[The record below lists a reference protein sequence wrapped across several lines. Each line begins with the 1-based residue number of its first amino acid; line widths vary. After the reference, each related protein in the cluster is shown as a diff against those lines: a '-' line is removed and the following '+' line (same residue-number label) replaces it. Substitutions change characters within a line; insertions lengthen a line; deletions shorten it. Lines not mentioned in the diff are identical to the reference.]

1 MPDFNGSKR
10 AINRMEEAATRHAK
24 AEDALERQLRVLN
37 EAPPHY
43 SEITSP
49 PTKMLIPET
58 WSGIEMVP
66 ITVTTFTGISRVAA
80 WVRPEDIDIIK
91 FKERE

>member
-1 MPDFNGSKR
+1 
-10 AINRMEEAATRHAK
+10 MEEAATRHAK

-43 SEITSP
+43 IVVEKALQEP
-49 PTKMLIPET
+49 CCIPKVAMWYERPLVPVRVET
-58 WSGIEMVP
+58 CDGA
-66 ITVTTFTGISRVAA
+66 SRVAA
-80 WVRPEDIDIIK
+80 WVLPEDIDIIK